1 MSTLPSSRLAEGRT
15 WDADEDTGLLA
26 EKGVTRTGSHEKPPA
41 GMMDMH
47 APSHAREKIKEK
59 LHKV

>member
-1 MSTLPSSRLAEGRT
+1 LPSSHLAEDRT

-26 EKGVTRTGSHEKPPA
+26 EKGVTRSGTQEKPA
-41 GMMDMH
+41 SGMMDMH
-47 APSHAREKIKEK
+47 APSHAREKLREK